1 MACRG
6 TETKRWNQT
15 HMFGFMEANAA
26 NLKRAARRFDL
37 SGQGLESLNVRV
49 RVTFDPPANL
59 VGAPMG
65 DGLLVYFVR
74 SRLDVGQGRD
84 WTLGEE
90 PVVLVTPGQY
100 YTASA
105 QGRNCAGSVSTT
117 GIDGIEIV
125 NATDVDLSNVQV
137 SFEAV
142 DQPVRER
149 EGT

>member
-1 MACRG
+1 MA
-6 TETKRWNQT
+6 
-15 HMFGFMEANAA
+15 ANAA
-26 NLKRAARRFDL
+26 NLRSGARRFDL
-37 SGQGLESLNVRV
+37 SGQGLEGYGVRV
-49 RVTFDPPANL
+49 RVTFDPPAGL
-59 VGAPMG
+59 KGAPLG

-90 PVVLVTPGQY
+90 PVTLVTPGQY
-100 YTASA
+100 YLGSV
-105 QGRNCAGSVSTT
+105 QGRNCAGSVGTT

-125 NATDVDLSNVQV
+125 NVTDADIDNVQV

>member
-1 MACRG
+1 MP
-6 TETKRWNQT
+6 
-15 HMFGFMEANAA
+15 A
-26 NLKRAARRFDL
+26 NLANLRRLAQRVDV
-37 SGQGLESLNVRV
+37 SGVGLEKLDVRV
-49 RVTFDPPANL
+49 RVTFDPPLNL
-59 VGAPMG
+59 VGPTLG
-65 DGLLVYFVR
+65 DGLLVYLVR

-90 PVVLVTPGQY
+90 PVVVVTSGQIFA
-100 YTASA
+100 ASV
-105 QGRNCAGSVSTT
+105 QGRNCAGSIPTT

-125 NATDVDLSNVQV
+125 NMTDVDLSNVQV